1 VRTASRLTSLILP
14 GNQLRIAYV
23 ISDEGRPTRDVEVGW
38 RLEFIPTDTGWYV
51 DPIRAHMLPEI
62 GAVSVTPAGKPV
74 THLASRDG
82 HLSLAGGR
90 LPARGY
96 RPRPPAPMSVGHGTQ
111 REHPPRSVTGRLG
124 MGPTALQRTDGAR
137 DA

>member
-1 VRTASRLTSLILP
+1 VEPGLAGRIRELFKITPEDCFRVDFVSPLAILP

-23 ISDEGRPTRDVEVGW
+23 ISDEGRPTRDMEILG

-74 THLASRDG
+74 AH
-82 HLSLAGGR
+82 
-90 LPARGY
+90 
-96 RPRPPAPMSVGHGTQ
+96 
-111 REHPPRSVTGRLG
+111 
-124 MGPTALQRTDGAR
+124 
-137 DA
+137 